1 MLHRLNRHALPGLL
15 LLGLLIAAPV
25 RAAAPSDAGAF
36 IDGLV
41 HDALGT
47 INSKQATQEDRTK
60 HFRDLLEKDFDMT
73 FISHFVLGRYWNP
86 ASEQER
92 QQFIKLFTEYLV
104 RSYAQRFSEYSGE
117 TVKITGTRDAGDN
130 AIVRSEIIHPNGGD
144 PAKVDWR
151 VRKEDS
157 GYRIVD
163 VDVEGVSMLVTQRD
177 QFGSVMQHE
186 GGVAG
191 LNKTLEQK
199 LASGDT
205 SLAAP
210 ILPKK

>member
-1 MLHRLNRHALPGLL
+1 MFHRHALTGLL
-15 LLGLLIAAPV
+15 LLGVVFAAPV
-25 RAAAPSDAGAF
+25 RAAAPSEAGAF

-47 INSKQATQEDRTK
+47 INSKQTTEADRTK
-60 HFRDLLEKDFDMT
+60 HFHDLLEKDFDMPW
-73 FISHFVLGRYWNP
+73 ISHFVLGRYWNS
-86 ASEQER
+86 ASEQDR
-92 QQFIKLFTEYLV
+92 QQFIKLFTEYVV
-104 RSYAQRFSEYSGE
+104 RSYSQRFSEYTGE
-117 TVKITGTRDAGDN
+117 TVKITGTRDSGDN
-130 AIVRSEIIHPNGGD
+130 AIVRSEIIHPNGGE

-151 VRKEDS
+151 VRKEDN

-163 VDVEGVSMLVTQRD
+163 VDVEGVSMIVTQRD
-177 QFGSVMQHE
+177 QFSSVMQHE

>member
-1 MLHRLNRHALPGLL
+1 MLHRHALTGLL
-15 LLGLLIAAPV
+15 LFLGLLVGTPV
-25 RAAAPSDAGAF
+25 QAAAPSDAGAF

-47 INSKQATQEDRTK
+47 INSKQTTEEDRTK
-60 HFRDLLEKDFDMT
+60 HFHDLLEKDFDMQW
-73 FISHFVLGRYWNP
+73 ISHFVLGRYWNS
-86 ASEQER
+86 ASEQDR
-92 QQFIKLFTEYLV
+92 QQFIKLFTEYVV
-104 RSYAQRFSEYSGE
+104 RSYSQRFSEYSGE
-117 TVKITGTRDAGDN
+117 TVKIVGTRDAGDN
-130 AIVRSEIIHPNGGD
+130 AIVRSEIVHPNGGD

-151 VRKEDS
+151 VRKGED

-163 VDVEGVSMLVTQRD
+163 VDVEGVSMIVTQRD